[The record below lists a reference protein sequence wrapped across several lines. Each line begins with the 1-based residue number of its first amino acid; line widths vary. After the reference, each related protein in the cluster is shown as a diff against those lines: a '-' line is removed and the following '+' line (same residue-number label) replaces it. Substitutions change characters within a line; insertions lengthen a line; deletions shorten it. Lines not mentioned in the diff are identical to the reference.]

1 MRQPLRIGKHT
12 VKSKYI
18 HILQKYADISESLL
32 KPMTDV
38 VPTGKQHHTSCLN
51 KVERTNL

>member
-32 KPMTDV
+32 KPTTD
-38 VPTGKQHHTSCLN
+38 
-51 KVERTNL
+51 